1 MTNYIYENINLL
13 TIDDDLYEIFKNQEN
28 FTQSFELLE
37 ELDYSI
43 EPDFIFFKVVNHE
56 NILMGY
62 IWFEHQVTELGFHGN
77 LDEIEISIARSQ
89 SLASKDIDRKLF
101 IDKVF
106 WDLAH
111 IYTLLSKSW
120 FIHPRQ
126 IWASRVEVDECNK
139 DESYQRGKSHIKQKL
154 LSHGFQHN
162 STYNIYEKSIV

>member
-106 WDLAH
+106 
-111 IYTLLSKSW
+111 
-120 FIHPRQ
+120 
-126 IWASRVEVDECNK
+126 
-139 DESYQRGKSHIKQKL
+139 
-154 LSHGFQHN
+154 
-162 STYNIYEKSIV
+162 